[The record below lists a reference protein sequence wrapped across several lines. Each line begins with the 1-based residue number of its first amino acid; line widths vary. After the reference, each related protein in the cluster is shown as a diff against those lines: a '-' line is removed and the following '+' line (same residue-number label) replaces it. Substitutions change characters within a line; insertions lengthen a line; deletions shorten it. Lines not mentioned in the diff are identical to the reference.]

1 MSRAAMSDRAGG
13 KAKHLVLLAAMIAM
27 LIAQPLLGHLGLTAA
42 GAFDLLFAAIGGYL
56 FLSVFTERWQ
66 RRGGLALAL
75 PALAS
80 NFGFYVLPQQ
90 AQVALAMAFHGF
102 TVLFL
107 GLAVTVILRDI
118 FRKHVIGA
126 DEVLGAFC
134 GYMLGGIAWANIYT
148 MTYLLVPGA
157 FNVSPEITWRLA
169 EPHLRRA
176 LFDYLSFATLT
187 GLGYADITPV
197 GPPAYS
203 LTWLEVLFAQF
214 YMAAVVAQLVGLKL
228 ARGRGDD
235 TDPPARPRG
244 DS

>member
-1 MSRAAMSDRAGG
+1 METPRL
-13 KAKHLVLLAAMIAM
+13 KQKHLLLLAAMIAL
-27 LIAQPLLGHLGLTAA
+27 LIAQPLLGHLSLVA
-42 GAFDLLFAAIGGYL
+42 GACFDALFAVIAAYVFFI
-56 FLSVFTERWQ
+56 VFTERWE
-66 RRGGLALAL
+66 RRGALLLAL

-80 NFGFYVLPQQ
+80 NFGFYVLPHR
-90 AQVALAMAFHGF
+90 AQVVLAATFHCF

-107 GLAVTVILRDI
+107 GLAVAAILRDI
-118 FRKHVIGA
+118 FRKKVIGG

-148 MTYLLVPGA
+148 MIYLLVPGC
-157 FNVSPEITWRLA
+157 FSVNPEIQWRLA

-197 GPPAYS
+197 APPAYS
-203 LTWLEVLFAQF
+203 LTWLQVLFGQF

-228 ARGRGDD
+228 AGAVRGGGSESR
-235 TDPPARPRG
+235 
-244 DS
+244 